1 MVRVHNM
8 GMKGQRRYWKR
19 EAFLSKHREN
29 VQSKVKTSSGESCD
43 ISRVVKS
50 QGLDKTITEDRNKS
64 ERNKDMEPE
73 TIESNSTN
81 FPCKDC
87 SMVFKSYYRRK
98 THTNFVHLGIKYSC
112 DQCEYLGRL
121 GKELTRHVKTV
132 HSKEQIKCPLCKY
145 VGKTN
150 KCLALHTKIV
160 HSNLKFPC
168 DQCKYVAKH
177 DKELKQHKKNRHR
190 INSDKCDY
198 FSSFKFELNEH
209 KAVSHKGVR
218 FQCSQCIYSATKMS
232 NL

>member
-1 MVRVHNM
+1 MPYLVNHMKSVHNRFPCQQCGYNPEGRKQAEAHMVRVHNM

-112 DQCEYLGRL
+112 DQCEYSGSTKHKVKIHNISFITREGRTL
-121 GKELTRHVKTV
+121 FTV
-132 HSKEQIKCPLCKY
+132 
-145 VGKTN
+145 
-150 KCLALHTKIV
+150 
-160 HSNLKFPC
+160 
-168 DQCKYVAKH
+168 
-177 DKELKQHKKNRHR
+177 
-190 INSDKCDY
+190 
-198 FSSFKFELNEH
+198 
-209 KAVSHKGVR
+209 
-218 FQCSQCIYSATKMS
+218 CSMVVVE
-232 NL
+232 